1 MLDAGREDA
10 DDGPALRV
18 EAERASDDGGI
29 GVEAAAPETI
39 AQDDDAVIG
48 PHVILVKEAA
58 PDGGDAECRE
68 EFGGDLHRG
77 EAFRAAI
84 AGSAAARCRAA

>member
-1 MLDAGREDA
+1 MGVHASTVSPCGSERKAAADVLEAGREDA

-18 EAERASDDGGI
+18 EAEGASDDGGI

-48 PHVILVKEAA
+48 PHVILVKE
-58 PDGGDAECRE
+58 
-68 EFGGDLHRG
+68 RG
-77 EAFRAAI
+77 PRRA
-84 AGSAAARCRAA
+84 